1 MIFNIFAQLDN
12 VSDAETLLPLLLSP
26 EEMTAINS
34 RVIVYKALMEG
45 QLSQRE
51 IAKTYNVSIATITRG
66 SNNLKAMS
74 PAQRQLL
81 QQAIQHNFKQE
92 FTEK

>member
-81 QQAIQHNFKQE
+81 QQVIQHNFKQE